1 MEDHI
6 RKLKEDREQNSDEES
21 EGDNEDDWAGWEVA
35 SDSSDSSSESEGWI
49 DVSSDSENELELS
62 DSEDEKDEAKSKEKM
77 IVDGD
82 EGNEEDKPEEST
94 PATVDPAQSIAAT
107 KVCTMCLFRSA
118 RCKLT
123 IHFYP

>member
-1 MEDHI
+1 M
-6 RKLKEDREQNSDEES
+6 KEDKEQNSDEES

-62 DSEDEKDEAKSKEKM
+62 DSEDEKDEAKKSKEKM

-82 EGNEEDKPEEST
+82 EGGEENKPEDRKSTRLNSSHSGESRM
-94 PATVDPAQSIAAT
+94 PS
-107 KVCTMCLFRSA
+107 SA
-118 RCKLT
+118 
-123 IHFYP
+123 

>member
-1 MEDHI
+1 M
-6 RKLKEDREQNSDEES
+6 
-21 EGDNEDDWAGWEVA
+21 A
-35 SDSSDSSSESEGWI
+35 SNSSDSSSESEGWI

-62 DSEDEKDEAKSKEKM
+62 DSEDEKDEAKSKEKV
-77 IVDGD
+77 IGD

-94 PATVDPAQSIAAT
+94 PATVDLAQSIAAT

-118 RCKLT
+118 GCKLT